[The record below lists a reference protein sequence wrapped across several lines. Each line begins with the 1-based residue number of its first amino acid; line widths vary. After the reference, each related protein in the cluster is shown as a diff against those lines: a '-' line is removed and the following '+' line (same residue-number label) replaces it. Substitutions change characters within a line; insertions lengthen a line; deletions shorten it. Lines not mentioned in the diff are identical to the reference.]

1 MYLAA
6 QNLSSLTRDP
16 TWAPAIKA
24 LGPNHWIAS
33 VPTNIFLSNPK

>member
-16 TWAPAIKA
+16 TWAPAVKA
-24 LGPNHWIAS
+24 LGPNHWTAS